1 MKDKEAVKV
10 EKETAKNRNHLMAA
24 ARDGDEEAMENLTM
38 EDMDTYS
45 MITQRVGKEDI
56 FSIVDTYF
64 MPYGIQCDQ
73 YSILGE
79 ILEEYSFKNIFTG
92 EEIVQ
97 MTVESN
103 NLQFDV
109 CINRKDLLGEL
120 PGGRAQT
127 KGNHMAQEDSFI
139 FRKLGYGVFG
149 GAVMNRGNVSFTFLD
164 RVKEVELNIE
174 DGRWQSALALALTLP
189 DICGGIAFPDIVK
202 RYRDGRI
209 MLDRQKNPTRDV
221 GAQYVRWFDEYAGD
235 FFKISPRRC
244 GSLYL
249 R

>member
-1 MKDKEAVKV
+1 MQESYKGTLGGQPLTLTGLAREGSILLPALKDKEAVKV

-79 ILEEYSFKNIFTG
+79 ILEVHSFKNIFTG

-109 CINRKDLLGEL
+109 CINRKDLLGE
-120 PGGRAQT
+120 PEAGRRLKATIWLQ
-127 KGNHMAQEDSFI
+127 GQLHF
-139 FRKLGYGVFG
+139 
-149 GAVMNRGNVSFTFLD
+149 
-164 RVKEVELNIE
+164 
-174 DGRWQSALALALTLP
+174 
-189 DICGGIAFPDIVK
+189 
-202 RYRDGRI
+202 
-209 MLDRQKNPTRDV
+209 
-221 GAQYVRWFDEYAGD
+221 
-235 FFKISPRRC
+235 
-244 GSLYL
+244 
-249 R
+249 